1 MKKRLK
7 LKGWVKVAITIIL
20 VTISM
25 LLYSKTGTLGELAQT
40 YKTHQL
46 VCIGV
51 WGWLIVGQM
60 IAYSY
65 IWSK

>member
-7 LKGWVKVAITIIL
+7 LKGWVKVVITIIL
-20 VTISM
+20 VAISM
-25 LLYSKTGTLGELAQT
+25 LLYSKTGTLGELTQT
-40 YKTHQL
+40 YKIHQL

-51 WGWLIVGQM
+51 WGWLIVGQT
-60 IAYSY
+60 IAYSC